1 MKRSPKGNA
10 RNGGETYGDTPSGHK
25 RVIFYAAKRR
35 PKGNARGW
43 WCDIWGRVSGVT
55 QRSGV
60 RREDAGPV
68 PMCCTLAR
76 TKKVDTPSGAQV
88 SIKKLT
94 FKVRPLLSYL
104 RYAAQRRAKGNA
116 RDCPQC
122 FSPHPKK
129 VDK

>member
-1 MKRSPKGNA
+1 MKRS
-10 RNGGETYGDTPSGHK
+10 
-25 RVIFYAAKRR
+25 

-104 RYAAQRRAKGNA
+104 RYAAQRRPKGNA
-116 RDCPQC
+116 RNGGETYGDGFLALRSEAESEGKTPADRLCPLGY
-122 FSPHPKK
+122 PHMLHLPGHR
-129 VDK
+129 